1 MMCMRICK
9 CGWQTG
15 GRKISLVTVFQLQNN
30 YTTLNKPQSV
40 VKRRL
45 LKITAWAI
53 YNKFVKLREV
63 LIYSNNRLHSGM
75 TFSELVH

>member
-1 MMCMRICK
+1 MRICK
-9 CGWQTG
+9 RGWQTG
-15 GRKISLVTVFQLQNN
+15 GRKVSQVTVFQLQNN

-45 LKITAWAI
+45 LKTTAWAI

-63 LIYSNNRLHSGM
+63 LIYSSNRLHSGM